1 MDAEGRERV
10 IAQAREV
17 MRYVCAARPKL
28 EQHEL
33 ASISRPDRGE
43 GWTTE
48 QEEWAASDM
57 GVCEDV
63 GRFQLELEQMS
74 KSHLEK
80 LVKVS
85 KVCMRIFRMTPIEL
99 LSPRFGLAYCKGRPG
114 DGRSSGTASAA
125 TQHPSLIPQIF
136 LDKLYM
142 MLLHPMFAQRPTP
155 YFLVF
160 VLQFTSICRTK
171 DQRYWQLPELENF
184 RGDVHINAMRE
195 HLRSAPINS
204 QGELGFH
211 PSHVLREVCAG
222 APASISAETS
232 LLLHITDVAL
242 QGKATGELA
251 AVDEHG
257 ATQYSVY
264 LADIENICAALS
276 LVSPPQ
282 VGVKEAATIWQ
293 RIHPGGSHTGYPS
306 VATIIN
312 DITES
317 YKHQITRQ
325 LLQRHFS
332 TKRMPLDISTRAPSS
347 ARNKSTASDLNS
359 RPCSNVLSQPSE
371 TPSLPERSHPSNGMS
386 ADTSGFAP
394 IAIPEAN
401 NSPSD
406 IAPSDLT
413 GSNDDLDGSGYQKSW
428 FPPAG
433 WTESPTD
440 SWPTI

>member
-1 MDAEGRERV
+1 MDAEGRERI

-17 MRYVCAARPKL
+17 MVYVCAARPKL
-28 EQHEL
+28 KQHEL
-33 ASISRPDRGE
+33 ASICRPDRGE

-48 QEEWAASDM
+48 QEDWAARDV
-57 GVCEDV
+57 GVCEDA
-63 GRFQLELEQMS
+63 GRFQLALEQMS

-80 LVKVS
+80 LVKAS

-99 LSPRFGLAYCKGRPG
+99 LSPRFGLVYCKGRHG
-114 DGRSSGTASAA
+114 DGRSSGTRSAA
-125 TQHPSLIPQIF
+125 TQYPSLFPQIF

-142 MLLHPMFAQRPTP
+142 MLLHPMFAQRLTP

-160 VLQFTSICRTK
+160 VLQFTSICRTQ
-171 DQRYWQLPELENF
+171 DQRCWQLPELENF
-184 RGDVHINAMRE
+184 RGDVHITAMRE
-195 HLRSAPINS
+195 HLRSAPVNS

-211 PSHVLREVCAG
+211 PSHVLRE
-222 APASISAETS
+222 TS
-232 LLLHITDVAL
+232 LLLRIIDVAL

-251 AVDEHG
+251 AVNEHG

-264 LADIENICAALS
+264 LADIENICSALS

-282 VGVKEAATIWQ
+282 VSVKEAATIWQ
-293 RIHPGGSHTGYPS
+293 QIHPGGSHTGYPS
-306 VATIIN
+306 VTTIIN

-317 YKHQITRQ
+317 YKHQKTWQ
-325 LLQRHFS
+325 LLKRHFS
-332 TKRMPLDISTRAPSS
+332 TNEMPLDVGTGTPSAAP
-347 ARNKSTASDLNS
+347 NKSTASDLNS
-359 RPCSNVLSQPSE
+359 RPCSNVPSQTSE
-371 TPSLPERSHPSNGMS
+371 APSLPERSHTSSGMS

-394 IAIPEAN
+394 IALPEAN

-413 GSNDDLDGSGYQKSW
+413 GSSDDLDASGYQKSW
-428 FPPAG
+428 IPPPG
-433 WTESPTD
+433 WTESPPD